1 MITFEKIMTKSEYIE
16 EYNQSENFQMSCCFS
31 CESNAEF
38 FGLSNDTIYPMSR
51 KIYEEYQE
59 ENNNG

>member
-1 MITFEKIMTKSEYIE
+1 MTRSEYIE

-38 FGLSNDTIYPMSR
+38 FGLSNDTIYPMSK